1 MQLKSYPSK
10 PSITLLLQVALFIVI
25 TSHALLHLNPFE
37 QELQLKGDVC
47 LSAVDVNDLVFGQT
61 SSSFSQPRKPF
72 HPWQASI
79 HLRVTALFVSV
90 LSHLLGTAV
99 ILIIIV
105 HRNYSNLKR
114 SDEAHLRMNGHTL
127 HTGKTSTAAN
137 GVRCFP
143 GGAGR
148 KST

>member
-1 MQLKSYPSK
+1 MQLKSNPSK

-25 TSHALLHLNPFE
+25 TSHALLHLNPL
-37 QELQLKGDVC
+37 ELEGDVC
-47 LSAVDVNDLVFGQT
+47 LGAVDVNDLVFGQT

-79 HLRVTALFVSV
+79 HLRVAALFVSV